1 MEMLALNPYIMNTEP
16 QPCKDVE
23 TAKTTRDAMQA
34 ESWAGLSEEEKK
46 TADLHKLIVV
56 NGKRNR

>member
-1 MEMLALNPYIMNTEP
+1 MNTDA
-16 QPCKDVE
+16 QPCKDVA

-34 ESWAGLSEEEKK
+34 ESWSGLSEEEKK
-46 TADLHKLIVV
+46 TAAQHKLIVV